1 MSIRKFTATGKNKMY
16 YEIKDAFNAVGTCFV
31 NWDMYYTAAHPNGLW
46 LCGIVSDNTP
56 IVIGLIP
63 WNKIS
68 RMVVD
73 TKNERVYVEVSD
85 PTLINEISSKMY
97 RNAFTHQMSDTGKMS
112 FSIPMNLFSANL
124 LDYIQRMIPTEVRE
138 ELLTDSEKTRSTI
151 YTILAIIALALVLI
165 GSFL

>member
-1 MSIRKFTATGKNKMY
+1 MSLRKFIATGKNKMY
-16 YEIKDAFNAVGTCFV
+16 YEIKDEFNALGACFV

-73 TKNERVYVEVSD
+73 TKNERVYVEVND
-85 PTLINEISSKMY
+85 PTLTNEISPKMY

-138 ELLTDSEKTRSTI
+138 EQLTDSEKTRSTI
-151 YTILAIIALALVLI
+151 YAIIAIIALALVLI